1 MSTAQINSKCRIFSQ
16 SSPFH
21 IDFRLKEAE
30 KTVFSEYQE
39 VNEVMKKSILFVL
52 VVLMCVSAFS
62 LLSDSSAAE
71 TTIDDDS
78 GTCGD
83 GLRYK
88 FEASTSALTIS
99 GTGQMTDYSFS
110 DMSPWSGYAGSIK
123 TISIGDQVTS
133 IGSNAFIG
141 CSSVTAI
148 TIPDS
153 VTSLGDLVFY
163 GCTNLA
169 SAVIGDSVTSIGN
182 GDFMYCPS
190 LSSVTIGKNV
200 TSIGTSAFSNCA
212 LTSITLPDS
221 VTSIGDSAFY
231 GCASLTS
238 LTIPDSVRSIGSYA
252 FYNCTGLKELTIP
265 ISLDAVCSGTSPAFE
280 GCTNIEK
287 VTFTK
292 GTGEGFYYSA
302 EGHYLYTKTPWYL
315 STSAQKEI
323 VISEE
328 ITAIGDYMFKDC
340 SGITYIS
347 LPCSLTS
354 LGTDPFDGT
363 SFYDIDNS
371 ELDTDVSNL
380 AGCIFK
386 NENGKLT
393 KWQLTLAFKFVD
405 GSKTYVQYTIGDT
418 SVVEPAN
425 SSADGG
431 TCYWPDY
438 DLDGSVKIV
447 EEQVR
452 SNSYTIKFCVDGEVF
467 STETYDYDA
476 VIYEPDDVPTKAS
489 TESTDYTFVK
499 WTGFTEGMKVTG
511 DQSFDAEFSESTR
524 KYQISFVNYNGTLLS
539 RTEVAYGE
547 TPVYSGEEPVKP
559 AEVYCRYIFDG
570 WDSKIVPV
578 TGETT
583 YTAEFKE
590 EITDYS
596 GKDDSGT
603 CGDDVNYYYEAATGT
618 LTISGTG
625 SMTDYT
631 DLYER
636 APWAK
641 YGDYIKHI
649 IISGSVTHIGDYA
662 FAAVSVISVDL
673 GSVESIGNGAFHSCL
688 DLPSV
693 TIPDTVK
700 TIGGM
705 AFCNCSIT
713 TAVIG
718 KNVTTIGSGAFM
730 DCFRLTSVTI
740 GESVETIEDC
750 AFDTCLDLASVTFP
764 ASVKTIG
771 DHAFEGCCSLT
782 SLTVPDTVTA
792 VGLSAFAWCTGLK
805 EITIPISMNAVDCHL
820 EYEEQDYVY
829 LFEKCTNIEKV
840 TFTKGTGT
848 GYDYETKINSNN
860 YYQYTP
866 WYLSRSVLK
875 EVVISD
881 GITSIGTNMFRECS
895 NVEKLTIPISLN
907 AVGSNSDPLFKC
919 FTNLVKVTFTGG
931 DGAGVDYVNDT
942 SSSSYYGYTPW
953 YLSRSVLRE
962 IVLSDGITSIG
973 SYMFYNCSEL
983 SFVDFPDTVTSV
995 GDYAFCNCTCLAFAI
1010 LDDSITS
1017 IGKSAFDGCK
1027 SLICITIPEKVTTIG
1042 VSAFCNCTALTEV
1055 EFNAVSCDDLTDSAE
1070 VFYNAG
1076 TSEIGMTVTFGKSVT
1091 KIPAYLFFVNNSNY
1105 APNIDSVTVSD
1116 SVTSIG
1122 NYAFYNSTSL
1132 TSLVLG
1138 DSVTTIGEHA
1148 FYNCNELASVI
1159 LSDSVTTIGES
1170 AFAECASLTT
1180 VTIGKNITT
1189 IGAAAFYRCISL
1201 TSVTIPDSVEILGNE
1216 AFKECTALKELTIPI
1231 SLNAVRSNDFPVF
1244 KDCKAIEKVTFTK
1257 GNGTGFDYGVST
1269 SSADYMYTPWGLSS
1283 SVLKEIILSDG
1294 ITHIGNYAFKGC
1306 SKVSSITIPDSV
1318 TSIGN
1323 HAFDSCSSLSSISL
1337 PDSVTSLG
1345 NYVFYGCIGLK
1356 ELTLPVSLNAVHDN
1370 DYPAFEGCTNV
1381 EKITFTK
1388 GTGTGF
1394 NYGNES
1400 TSLNLY
1406 TKTPWYLSTS
1416 TQKEVVLSEGIIS
1429 IGDYTFKSCSGI
1441 KSVSFPT
1448 SLTFLGT
1455 DAFNG
1460 ITFYNADGDEL
1471 DDVSDLAGALFRY
1484 VNGKLV
1490 KEQPLTLTFK
1500 FIDGSEKTVHYAK
1513 GDTSVN
1519 EPANSV
1525 IPGYTCYWP
1534 EYKLDGTVSIVEEQ
1548 KKVIGY
1554 TIIFSVDGKPFSE
1567 KTLDYGATITAPE
1580 NEPTKAETAST
1591 IYAFVKWTGF
1601 TEGMTVTGDQTFEAE
1616 FSETVRTYKISFV
1629 NYDGTALSEPD
1640 IKYGEIPV
1648 YTGETPVKPG
1658 DGQYSYTFDGW
1669 DKPLTPVTGATTY
1682 TAKFDQSGNL
1692 FTVTFK
1698 NGDEILQ
1705 QTKMAYGETPSYTG
1719 KTPVKTGDAQYSY
1732 EFKGWDKEI
1741 VVVTEDA
1748 TYTAEF
1754 DQSVN
1759 KYTITF
1765 KNGDDVLLQ
1774 SQVAYGETPKYTGE
1788 TPVKPADE
1796 KYTYTFDGWNE
1807 DIVPVTEDATYTA
1820 KFAEEKILYT
1830 ISFKNDD
1837 GTVILENKLGYGETI
1852 TVPKATKESTAQ
1864 YEYEFS
1870 SWVDSDGKVIDIP
1883 ATVEGDLTA
1892 YASYTEKV
1900 REYTIKF
1907 TVDGEEFD
1915 KKTLKYGAAITAPA
1929 EDPTKASTVST
1940 DYTFDKWEGLTEGMT
1955 VTGDQ
1960 SFVAKFTE
1968 TPRKYQVLFV
1978 NYDGALLSKTDVA
1991 YGETPVYTG
2000 ETPVRPADVYNRYTF
2015 DDWNKPFAPVTE
2027 DTTYT
2032 AKFAEEKILY
2042 TISFKNDDGTVILE
2056 NKLGYGETITV
2067 PKATKESTAQYDYEF
2082 KSWVDSDGKDLSIPA
2097 TVEGD
2102 LTAYAS
2108 YTEKIREY
2116 TITFTVDGQE
2126 FDKKTLNYGAAIT
2139 LPTKNPTKESSVS
2152 TDYTFDHWEG
2162 FTEGMTVTGDQTFEA
2177 EFSETPRKYEISF
2190 VNYDG
2195 TPLLKTE
2202 VAYGETPVYTGDT
2215 PVKPADAHYSYTFKG
2230 WDKTL
2235 VAVTED
2241 ATYTAEFD
2249 QTVNTYTVTFKNGD
2263 EILQQTKVAYGETPS
2278 YTGKTPVKAGDAQ
2291 YSYVFDG
2298 WDSEIVPVTGDATY
2312 TAKFITVINEYTV
2325 TFKNDNVVLQ
2335 QTKVAYGET
2344 PVYIGETPVKPADA
2358 HYTYTFTG
2366 WDKTIVAVTE
2376 DATYTAEFDQTV
2388 NTYTVTFKNGDQILQ
2403 ESTLAYGETP
2413 VYSGETPV
2421 KPADKEY
2428 TYTFDGWDKII
2439 VPVIGDVT
2447 YNAEFTQ
2454 EEIIYTISF
2463 RNDDGMI
2470 ILESKLRYGDAIT
2483 VPIATKA
2490 ATPQYEYEFRSWVDS
2505 DGKDISIP
2513 AAVDSEL
2520 IAYASYTQKDR
2531 EYTITFIDEGNVYAR
2546 YTLHYGDVIEK
2557 PAKDPSKASDEEYD
2571 YTFSGWDGYTDGMKV
2586 TKTQTFVSVYTKAA
2600 VVEPD
2605 TEKTISTTAIGL
2617 IAIEVLSVIAIAG
2630 AVLAFRRF

>member
-1 MSTAQINSKCRIFSQ
+1 
-16 SSPFH
+16 
-21 IDFRLKEAE
+21 
-30 KTVFSEYQE
+30 
-39 VNEVMKKSILFVL
+39 MKKSILLVL

-62 LLSDSSAAE
+62 LLNDSSAAE
-71 TTIDDDS
+71 TTIEDGS

-83 GLRYK
+83 DLKYK
-88 FEASTSALTIS
+88 FEATTAALTIS

-133 IGSNAFIG
+133 IGSYAFIG

-190 LSSVTIGKNV
+190 LSSVTLGKNV

-221 VTSIGDSAFY
+221 VRSIGDSAFY

-315 STSAQKEI
+315 STSTQKEI

-354 LGTDPFDGT
+354 LGTDPFDGI
-363 SFYDIDNS
+363 SFYDVDNS

-393 KWQLTLAFKFVD
+393 KWQLTLAFKFID

-418 SVVEPAN
+418 SVVEPIN
-425 SSADGG
+425 SSTDGG

-452 SNSYTIKFCVDGEVF
+452 SNSYTIKFCVDGKVF
-467 STETYDYDA
+467 STETYDYDT
-476 VIYEPDDVPTKAS
+476 VIYEPDDVPTKTS

-499 WTGFTEGMKVTG
+499 WTGFTDGMKVTG
-511 DQSFDAEFSESTR
+511 DQSFDAEFSESAR

-539 RTEVAYGE
+539 KTEVAYGE
-547 TPVYSGEEPVKP
+547 TPVYGGEEPVKP

-570 WDSKIVPV
+570 WDSEIVPV
-578 TGETT
+578 TGDKT
-583 YTAEFKE
+583 YTAKFKE

-631 DLYER
+631 DFFER

-641 YGDYIKHI
+641 YGDYVKHI
-649 IISGSVTHIGDYA
+649 IISGSVKHIGDYA
-662 FAAVSVISVDL
+662 FTAVSVISVDL
-673 GSVESIGNGAFHSCL
+673 GSVESIGDGAFHSCL

-693 TIPDTVK
+693 TIPDTVE
-700 TIGGM
+700 TIGGQ
-705 AFCNCSIT
+705 AFCNCGIT

-730 DCFRLTSVTI
+730 NCFRLTSVAI
-740 GESVETIEDC
+740 GESVETIEDS

-771 DHAFEGCCSLT
+771 NYAFEGCCSLT
-782 SLTVPDTVTA
+782 SLTIPDTVTT
-792 VGLSAFAWCTGLK
+792 VGLSAFTRCTGLK

-820 EYEEQDYVY
+820 EYEEPDYVY
-829 LFEKCTNIEKV
+829 LFANCTNIEKV

-848 GYDYETKINSNN
+848 GYDYGTEINSNN
-860 YYQYTP
+860 YYRYTP

-881 GITSIGTNMFRECS
+881 GITSIGTNMFRDCN

-942 SSSSYYGYTPW
+942 SSSSYCGYTPW

-983 SFVDFPDTVTSV
+983 SFVDLPDTVTSV
-995 GDYAFCNCTCLAFAI
+995 GDYAFCDCTCLAFAI
-1010 LDDSITS
+1010 LGDSVTS
-1017 IGKSAFDGCK
+1017 IGKSAFDGCT

-1070 VFYNAG
+1070 VFYSAG

-1132 TSLVLG
+1132 TSLNLGDSVTIIGESAFYNCNKLASVILG
-1138 DSVTTIGEHA
+1138 DSVTTIR
-1148 FYNCNELASVI
+1148 
-1159 LSDSVTTIGES
+1159 DS
-1170 AFAECASLTT
+1170 AFAKCASLTT
-1180 VTIGKNITT
+1180 AIIGKNVTT

-1231 SLNAVRSNDFPVF
+1231 SLNAVRSNDLPVF
-1244 KDCKAIEKVTFTK
+1244 KDSTNIEKVTFTK
-1257 GNGTGFDYGVST
+1257 GNGNGVDYDVSP
-1269 SSADYMYTPWGLSS
+1269 SSADYMYTPWCLSS

-1356 ELTLPVSLNAVHDN
+1356 ELTLPISLNAVHDN

-1394 NYGNES
+1394 DYGNES

-1416 TQKEVVLSEGIIS
+1416 THKEIVLSEGIIS
-1429 IGDYTFKSCSGI
+1429 IGNYTFKGCSGI
-1441 KSVSFPT
+1441 RSISFPST
-1448 SLTFLGT
+1448 LESPGT
-1455 DAFNG
+1455 DAFDG
-1460 ITFYNADGDEL
+1460 IKFYNADEIEIEANISNLKG
-1471 DDVSDLAGALFRY
+1471 SLFRY

-1534 EYKLDGTVSIVEEQ
+1534 EYKLDGTVSEVEEQ

-1567 KTLDYGATITAPE
+1567 KSLDYGATITAPE
-1580 NEPTKAETAST
+1580 NEPAKTETAST

-1616 FSETVRTYKISFV
+1616 FSETIRSYKISFV
-1629 NYDGTALSEPD
+1629 NYDGTVLSEPD
-1640 IKYGEIPV
+1640 VKYGEIPV
-1648 YTGETPVKPG
+1648 YTGDTPVKPG

-1669 DKPLTPVTGATTY
+1669 DKPLTPVTEATTY

-1719 KTPVKTGDAQYSY
+1719 KTPVKAGDAQYSY
-1732 EFKGWDKEI
+1732 EFKGWDKKI
-1741 VVVTEDA
+1741 VAVTEDA

-1754 DQSVN
+1754 NQTVN
-1759 KYTITF
+1759 TYTVTF
-1765 KNGDDVLLQ
+1765 KNGDEILQ
-1774 SQVAYGETPKYTGE
+1774 QTKVTYGETPSYTGK
-1788 TPVKPADE
+1788 TPVKPADK

-1807 DIVPVTEDATYTA
+1807 DIVPVTEDTTYTA
-1820 KFAEEKILYT
+1820 KFTAEKILYT

-1852 TVPKATKESTAQ
+1852 TAPKATKEPTAQ

-1892 YASYTEKV
+1892 YASYTPKE
-1900 REYTIKF
+1900 REYTVKF
-1907 TVDGEEFD
+1907 TVDSEEFD
-1915 KKTLKYGAAITAPA
+1915 KRTLKYGATITAPA
-1929 EDPTKASTVST
+1929 
-1940 DYTFDKWEGLTEGMT
+1940 
-1955 VTGDQ
+1955 
-1960 SFVAKFTE
+1960 
-1968 TPRKYQVLFV
+1968 
-1978 NYDGALLSKTDVA
+1978 
-1991 YGETPVYTG
+1991 
-2000 ETPVRPADVYNRYTF
+2000 
-2015 DDWNKPFAPVTE
+2015 
-2027 DTTYT
+2027 
-2032 AKFAEEKILY
+2032 
-2042 TISFKNDDGTVILE
+2042 
-2056 NKLGYGETITV
+2056 
-2067 PKATKESTAQYDYEF
+2067 
-2082 KSWVDSDGKDLSIPA
+2082 KD
-2097 TVEGD
+2097 
-2102 LTAYAS
+2102 
-2108 YTEKIREY
+2108 
-2116 TITFTVDGQE
+2116 
-2126 FDKKTLNYGAAIT
+2126 
-2139 LPTKNPTKESSVS
+2139 PTKESSVS
-2152 TDYTFDHWEG
+2152 TDYTFDKWEG
-2162 FTEGMTVTGDQTFEA
+2162 FTEGMKVTGDQTFEA
-2177 EFSETPRKYEISF
+2177 KFTETPREYEISF
-2190 VNYDG
+2190 LNYDG
-2195 TPLLKTE
+2195 TLLLKTK
-2202 VAYGETPVYTGDT
+2202 VAYGETPIYSGDT
-2215 PVKPADAHYSYTFKG
+2215 PVKAGDAQYSYKFSG
-2230 WDKTL
+2230 WDSEL
-2235 VAVTED
+2235 IPVTGD
-2241 ATYTAEFD
+2241 TTYTAEFD

-2263 EILQQTKVAYGETPS
+2263 ENLQQTKVAYGETPS

-2325 TFKNDNVVLQ
+2325 TFKNEDKIIQ
-2335 QTKVAYGET
+2335 QSQVAYGVT
-2344 PVYIGETPVKPADA
+2344 PVYSGDTPIRPADA

-2366 WDKTIVAVTE
+2366 WDKAIVAVTE
-2376 DATYTAEFDQTV
+2376 DATYTAEFDKTV
-2388 NTYTVTFKNGDQILQ
+2388 NMYTVTFRNGDLILQ
-2403 ESTLAYGETP
+2403 KSTLAYGETP
-2413 VYSGETPV
+2413 VYTGETPV
-2421 KPADKEY
+2421 RPADKEY

-2439 VPVIGDVT
+2439 APVVGDVT

-2454 EEIIYTISF
+2454 EEILYTISF
-2463 RNDDGMI
+2463 RNDDGKV
-2470 ILESKLRYGDAIT
+2470 ILESRLRYGDAIT
-2483 VPIATKA
+2483 VPIATKD

-2513 AAVDSEL
+2513 AAVDGEL
-2520 IAYASYTQKDR
+2520 IAYASYTQKEC
-2531 EYTITFIDEGNVYAR
+2531 EYTITFINEGDVYAR
-2546 YTLHYGDVIEK
+2546 YILHYGDVIVK
-2557 PAKDPSKASDEEYD
+2557 PAEDPSKASDEEYD

-2586 TKTQTFVSVYTKAA
+2586 TKIQTFVSVYTKTAI
-2600 VVEPD
+2600 VEPD
-2605 TEKTISTTAIGL
+2605 NDKTISTTAIEL